1 MISLFFFL
9 RQRDNRERVWSQAIA
24 DSRQYRVSHGSVL
37 ERTWAHKRMVC
48 GEKGGK
54 TLASRLQDKSLSTE
68 TRSAEKGEEEGT
80 WCCFFSFGFVA
91 VVPNTKLAKR
101 YRYLSKTL
109 SDSLM
114 INHKPFSMYLQ
125 LILLLPCVTTL
136 FILPSQKKEMNSR

>member
-1 MISLFFFL
+1 M
-9 RQRDNRERVWSQAIA
+9 
-24 DSRQYRVSHGSVL
+24 
-37 ERTWAHKRMVC
+37 
-48 GEKGGK
+48 
-54 TLASRLQDKSLSTE
+54 QDKSLLTPVD
-68 TRSAEKGEEEGT
+68 RDEKRRERRGGRYVVLL
-80 WCCFFSFGFVA
+80 FSFGFVG

-114 INHKPFSMYLQ
+114 INHKPFWMYLQ